1 MKRMI
6 ALLLSLMLVVSLAA
20 CSPAPKTTRNDAD
33 DNGSSGETVQETAAD
48 NTEAPVVADIS
59 SWTWV
64 KGELDCYGY
73 DEYYLSYEYPEQ
85 FKTSSED
92 SSGFQSRNYSFNPS
106 DSEATANDSPYGIY
120 ITFGQGSFGGAT
132 KSSLEEDIQGGLTE
146 RELGGRTVFF
156 GEFPVDENTGSHTFA
171 YYYTMDDDEW
181 SRIWIILCDPEA
193 DGAFRQAFEQSMNF
207 SK

>member
-6 ALLLSLMLVVSLAA
+6 ALLLAVLFVLSLAA
-20 CSPAPKTTRNDAD
+20 CS
-33 DNGSSGETVQETAAD
+33 GSGKSAGSTAAD
-48 NTEAPVVADIS
+48 DGSQNETAQETEAVDAAPAAVDIS
-59 SWTWV
+59 GWTWV
-64 KGELDCYGY
+64 KGELDCYEY
-73 DEYYLSYEYPEQ
+73 DDYYMSFEYPEQ

-92 SSGFQSRNYSFNPS
+92 SSGLQSRSYYYNPS
-106 DSEATANDSPYGIY
+106 DSEANANNSPYGIY

-132 KSSLEEDIQGGLTE
+132 KSSLEESIQGGLTE

-156 GEFPVDENTGSHTFA
+156 GEFPVDENTGAHSFA
-171 YYYTMDDDEW
+171 YYYTLDDDEW

-193 DGAFRQAFEQSMNF
+193 DGEFRKAFEQSMNF